1 MPFRRFVGPSVPVM
15 WNKIA
20 GAAACAATSR
30 GRWRRAE
37 GLHLGFDFGRMPW
50 GPTRPYPSIMVAPAD
65 PQDRSPL
72 PAGVIS
78 DADHDPVRP
87 AGRTVRGRVVD
98 AACVLLAV
106 GVVVLTLAD
115 SRAQHIAPGPLTVDL
130 VLGGLCSLGVWLR
143 RRWPVGLA
151 VAAGLV
157 SIYATSA
164 GGAALVALFTVA
176 VYRRFAVVAPIAAGC
191 ALVPFLTLL
200 VRPDVPRLSPSE
212 TVLGVVAGVAVL
224 AWGMFVRAR
233 RQSLRERAGRVE
245 AEQELRVAEARQGE
259 RNRIARE
266 MHDVLAHRL
275 SLLSLHAGAL
285 ELRPDAAPE
294 EVARAAGV
302 VRDSAYQA
310 LEDLREVIG
319 VLRTGVDRS
328 DETPERP
335 QPTLADLPDL
345 VDQSRRAGM
354 RVRLDCQ
361 TDALSA
367 VPAGV
372 GRSAHRIV
380 QEGLT
385 NARKHAPDGEVAVTV
400 RATPGDGVTV
410 EIRNPCPKGA
420 GGGTAIPGA
429 GIGLIGLTE
438 RAALAGGRLEHGPT
452 PAGEF
457 RLWAWLPWPTL

>member
-1 MPFRRFVGPSVPVM
+1 
-15 WNKIA
+15 
-20 GAAACAATSR
+20 
-30 GRWRRAE
+30 
-37 GLHLGFDFGRMPW
+37 
-50 GPTRPYPSIMVAPAD
+50 
-65 PQDRSPL
+65 
-72 PAGVIS
+72 
-78 DADHDPVRP
+78 
-87 AGRTVRGRVVD
+87 
-98 AACVLLAV
+98 
-106 GVVVLTLAD
+106 
-115 SRAQHIAPGPLTVDL
+115 
-130 VLGGLCSLGVWLR
+130 
-143 RRWPVGLA
+143 
-151 VAAGLV
+151 
-157 SIYATSA
+157 
-164 GGAALVALFTVA
+164 
-176 VYRRFAVVAPIAAGC
+176 
-191 ALVPFLTLL
+191 
-200 VRPDVPRLSPSE
+200 
-212 TVLGVVAGVAVL
+212 VL

-302 VRDSAYQA
+302 VRASAYQA

-354 RVRLDCQ
+354 RVRLDWQ

-372 GRSAHRIV
+372 GRSAYRIV

-410 EIRNPCPKGA
+410 EIRNPCPMGT

>member
-1 MPFRRFVGPSVPVM
+1 
-15 WNKIA
+15 
-20 GAAACAATSR
+20 
-30 GRWRRAE
+30 
-37 GLHLGFDFGRMPW
+37 MPW
-50 GPTRPYPSIMVAPAD
+50 GPTRPYPLIMMAPAD

-98 AACVLLAV
+98 AACFLLAV

-115 SRAQHIAPGPLTVDL
+115 SRAQHIAPAPLTVDL

-157 SIYATSA
+157 SVYATSA
-164 GGAALVALFTVA
+164 GGRGAHRAVHRRGPPALRGGRPDRGRVRARTV
-176 VYRRFAVVAPIAAGC
+176 PDAAGPARTSRSDPGRRSC
-191 ALVPFLTLL
+191 WASSS
-200 VRPDVPRLSPSE
+200 R
-212 TVLGVVAGVAVL
+212 VAVL

-354 RVRLDCQ
+354 RVRLDWQ

-372 GRSAHRIV
+372 GRSAYRIV

-385 NARKHAPDGEVAVTV
+385 NARKHAPDAEVAVTV

-410 EIRNPCPKGA
+410 EIRNPCPMGT

>member
-1 MPFRRFVGPSVPVM
+1 M
-15 WNKIA
+15 
-20 GAAACAATSR
+20 
-30 GRWRRAE
+30 
-37 GLHLGFDFGRMPW
+37 
-50 GPTRPYPSIMVAPAD
+50 MVPAD
-65 PQDRSPL
+65 PQDRRPL
-72 PAGVIS
+72 PAGVIN

-98 AACVLLAV
+98 ATCFLLAV
-106 GVVVLTLAD
+106 GVVGLTLAD
-115 SRAQHIAPGPLTVDL
+115 SRAQHIAPVPLTVDL
-130 VLGGLCSLGVWLR
+130 VLGSLCSLAVWLR

-157 SIYATSA
+157 GVYATSA
-164 GGAALVALFTVA
+164 GGAALIALFTVA
-176 VYRRFAVVAPIAAGC
+176 VHRRFAVVAPIAAGC
-191 ALVPFLTLL
+191 ALVPFLQLL
-200 VRPDVPRLSPSE
+200 VRPDVPVGSPSE
-212 TVLGVVAGVAVL
+212 IVLGVVVGVAVL

-302 VRDSAYQA
+302 VRDSAYRA

-354 RVRLDCQ
+354 LVRLDWQ
-361 TDALSA
+361 TDALAA

-372 GRSAHRIV
+372 GRGAYRIV

-410 EIRNPCPKGA
+410 EIRNPCPMGT

>member
-1 MPFRRFVGPSVPVM
+1 M
-15 WNKIA
+15 
-20 GAAACAATSR
+20 
-30 GRWRRAE
+30 
-37 GLHLGFDFGRMPW
+37 
-50 GPTRPYPSIMVAPAD
+50 APAD

-72 PAGVIS
+72 PAGVTS

-98 AACVLLAV
+98 AACFLLAV
-106 GVVVLTLAD
+106 GVVVQTLAD
-115 SRAQHIAPGPLTVDL
+115 SRAQHIAPVPLTVDL
-130 VLGGLCSLGVWLR
+130 VLGSLCSLAVWLR

-157 SIYATSA
+157 SVYATSA
-164 GGAALVALFTVA
+164 AGAALVALFTVA
-176 VYRRFAVVAPIAAGC
+176 VHRRFAVVARIAAGY

-200 VRPDVPRLSPSE
+200 VRPDVPVGPWSQI
-212 TVLGVVAGVAVL
+212 VLGVVFALAVL

-233 RQSLRERAGRVE
+233 RQSLRERARRVE

-259 RNRIARE
+259 RDRIARE

-285 ELRPDAAPE
+285 ELRPDAAPD

-319 VLRTGVDRS
+319 VLRAGVDRS

-335 QPTLADLPDL
+335 QPTLADLPNL

-354 RVRLDCQ
+354 TVRLDCQ
-361 TDALSA
+361 TAALSA
-367 VPAGV
+367 VPAGM
-372 GRSAHRIV
+372 GRSAYRIV

-385 NARKHAPDGEVAVTV
+385 NARKYAPDAEVAVTV

-410 EIRNPCPKGA
+410 EIRNPCPMGT

>member
-1 MPFRRFVGPSVPVM
+1 
-15 WNKIA
+15 
-20 GAAACAATSR
+20 
-30 GRWRRAE
+30 
-37 GLHLGFDFGRMPW
+37 MPW
-50 GPTRPYPSIMVAPAD
+50 GLTRPYPLIMMTPAD
-65 PQDRSPL
+65 LQDRSPL
-72 PAGVIS
+72 RVGVIS

-106 GVVVLTLAD
+106 GVVVLTLVD
-115 SRAQHIAPGPLTVDL
+115 SRAKHIAPGPLTVDL
-130 VLGGLCSLGVWLR
+130 VLGSLCSLGVWLR

-157 SIYATSA
+157 SVYATSA
-164 GGAALVALFTVA
+164 GGAALIALFTVA
-176 VYRRFAVVAPIAAGC
+176 VHRRFAVVAPIAAGC
-191 ALVPFLTLL
+191 ALVPFLQLL
-200 VRPDVPRLSPSE
+200 VRPDVPVLSPWQIA
-212 TVLGVVAGVAVL
+212 LGVVVAVAVL

-233 RQSLRERAGRVE
+233 RQSLQERAGRVE

-328 DETPERP
+328 DEMPERP

-354 RVRLDCQ
+354 TVRLDCQ
-361 TDALSA
+361 TDALAA

-372 GRSAHRIV
+372 GRSAYRIV

-410 EIRNPCPKGA
+410 EIRNPCPMGT

>member
-1 MPFRRFVGPSVPVM
+1 MM
-15 WNKIA
+15 
-20 GAAACAATSR
+20 
-30 GRWRRAE
+30 
-37 GLHLGFDFGRMPW
+37 
-50 GPTRPYPSIMVAPAD
+50 APAD

-72 PAGVIS
+72 PAGVTS

-98 AACVLLAV
+98 AACFLLAV
-106 GVVVLTLAD
+106 GVVVQTLAD
-115 SRAQHIAPGPLTVDL
+115 SRAQHIAPVPLTVDL
-130 VLGGLCSLGVWLR
+130 VLGSLCSLAVWLR

-157 SIYATSA
+157 SVYATSA
-164 GGAALVALFTVA
+164 AGAALVALFTVA
-176 VYRRFAVVAPIAAGC
+176 VHRRFAVVARIAAGY

-200 VRPDVPRLSPSE
+200 VRPDVPVGPWSQI
-212 TVLGVVAGVAVL
+212 VLGVVFALAVL

-233 RQSLRERAGRVE
+233 RQSLRERARRVE

-259 RNRIARE
+259 RDRIARE

-285 ELRPDAAPE
+285 ELRPDAAPD

-319 VLRTGVDRS
+319 VLRAGVDRS

-335 QPTLADLPDL
+335 QPTLADLPNL

-354 RVRLDCQ
+354 TVRLDCQ
-361 TDALSA
+361 TAALSA
-367 VPAGV
+367 VPAGM
-372 GRSAHRIV
+372 GRSAYRIV

-385 NARKHAPDGEVAVTV
+385 NARKYAPDAEVAVTV

-410 EIRNPCPKGA
+410 EIRNPCPMGT

>member
-1 MPFRRFVGPSVPVM
+1 MM
-15 WNKIA
+15 
-20 GAAACAATSR
+20 
-30 GRWRRAE
+30 
-37 GLHLGFDFGRMPW
+37 
-50 GPTRPYPSIMVAPAD
+50 APAD

-72 PAGVIS
+72 LAGVVR

-115 SRAQHIAPGPLTVDL
+115 SRAQHIAPVPLTVDV
-130 VLGGLCSLGVWLR
+130 VLGSLCSLAVWLR

-157 SIYATSA
+157 SVYATSA
-164 GGAALVALFTVA
+164 GGAALIALFTVA

-191 ALVPFLTLL
+191 ALVPFLQVL
-200 VRPDVPRLSPSE
+200 VRPDVPVLSPWQI
-212 TVLGVVAGVAVL
+212 VLGAVVGVAVL

-233 RQSLRERAGRVE
+233 RESLRERAGRVE

-310 LEDLREVIG
+310 LEDLRQVIG

-354 RVRLDCQ
+354 RVRLDWQ
-361 TDALSA
+361 TDALTA

-372 GRSAHRIV
+372 GRSAYRIV

-410 EIRNPCPKGA
+410 EIRNPCPMGA

-457 RLWAWLPWPTL
+457 RLWVWLPWPTL

>member
-1 MPFRRFVGPSVPVM
+1 MM
-15 WNKIA
+15 
-20 GAAACAATSR
+20 
-30 GRWRRAE
+30 
-37 GLHLGFDFGRMPW
+37 
-50 GPTRPYPSIMVAPAD
+50 APAD

-98 AACVLLAV
+98 AACFLLAV

-115 SRAQHIAPGPLTVDL
+115 SRAQHIAPGLLTVDL

-151 VAAGLV
+151 VVAGLV
-157 SIYATSA
+157 SVYATSA
-164 GGAALVALFTVA
+164 AGAALVALFTVA
-176 VYRRFAVVAPIAAGC
+176 VHRRFAVVARIAAGY

-200 VRPDVPRLSPSE
+200 VRPDVPVGPWSQI
-212 TVLGVVAGVAVL
+212 VLGVVFALAVL

-310 LEDLREVIG
+310 LEDLRGVIG

-328 DETPERP
+328 HETPERP

-354 RVRLDCQ
+354 RVRLDWQ

-372 GRSAHRIV
+372 GRSAYRIV

-410 EIRNPCPKGA
+410 EIRNPCPMGT

>member
-1 MPFRRFVGPSVPVM
+1 
-15 WNKIA
+15 
-20 GAAACAATSR
+20 
-30 GRWRRAE
+30 
-37 GLHLGFDFGRMPW
+37 MPW
-50 GPTRPYPSIMVAPAD
+50 GPTRPYALIMMAPAD

-98 AACVLLAV
+98 TACFLLAV
-106 GVVVLTLAD
+106 GVVVATLAD
-115 SRAQHIAPGPLTVDL
+115 SRAQHIAPVPLTVDL

-157 SIYATSA
+157 GVYATSA

-176 VYRRFAVVAPIAAGC
+176 VHRRFAVVARIAAGY

-200 VRPDVPRLSPSE
+200 VRPDVPVGPWSQI
-212 TVLGVVAGVAVL
+212 VLGVVVALAVL

-233 RQSLRERAGRVE
+233 RQSLREQARRVE

-335 QPTLADLPDL
+335 QPTLADLRDL

-354 RVRLDCQ
+354 RVQLDWQ
-361 TDALSA
+361 PDALAA

-372 GRSAHRIV
+372 GRSAYRIV

-385 NARKHAPDGEVAVTV
+385 NARKHAPDGEVAITV

-410 EIRNPCPKGA
+410 EIRNPCPMGTGGA
-420 GGGTAIPGA
+420 TAIPGA

-452 PAGEF
+452 PAGDF
-457 RLWAWLPWPTL
+457 RLRAWLPWPTL

>member
-1 MPFRRFVGPSVPVM
+1 M
-15 WNKIA
+15 
-20 GAAACAATSR
+20 
-30 GRWRRAE
+30 
-37 GLHLGFDFGRMPW
+37 
-50 GPTRPYPSIMVAPAD
+50 
-65 PQDRSPL
+65 
-72 PAGVIS
+72 IS
-78 DADHDPVRP
+78 DAGNDPVRR
-87 AGRTVRGRVVD
+87 AGPTARDRLVD
-98 AACVLLAV
+98 ALCFLLAASV
-106 GVVVLTLAD
+106 TVLTLVD
-115 SRAQHIAPGPLTVDL
+115 SRAQHIAPAPLAVDL
-130 VLGGLCSLGVWLR
+130 ILGGLCCLGVWLR

-151 VAAGLV
+151 VVAGV
-157 SIYATSA
+157 VGVYSTSVA
-164 GGAALVALFTVA
+164 GVALVALFTVA
-176 VYRRFAVVAPIAAGC
+176 VHRRFAVVAPIVAGY
-191 ALVPFLTLL
+191 ALLPFLQLL
-200 VRPDVPRLSPSE
+200 VRPDVPVANWSE
-212 TVLGVVAGVAVL
+212 IVLGVVFAFAVL

-285 ELRPDAAPE
+285 ELRPDAPPE

-319 VLRTGVDRS
+319 VLRAGVDRS

-361 TDALSA
+361 TDALAA

-372 GRSAHRIV
+372 GRSAYRIV

-410 EIRNPCPKGA
+410 EIRNPYPAQTSPA
-420 GGGTAIPGA
+420 GIPGA

-452 PAGEF
+452 PAGDF
-457 RLWAWLPWPTL
+457 RLRAWLPWPTL

>member
-1 MPFRRFVGPSVPVM
+1 M
-15 WNKIA
+15 
-20 GAAACAATSR
+20 
-30 GRWRRAE
+30 
-37 GLHLGFDFGRMPW
+37 
-50 GPTRPYPSIMVAPAD
+50 APAD
-65 PQDRSPL
+65 PRDRSPL

-87 AGRTVRGRVVD
+87 AGRTVRDRVID
-98 AACVLLAV
+98 AACFLLAV
-106 GVVVLTLAD
+106 GVTMLALVD
-115 SRAQHIAPGPLTVDL
+115 GLAQHIAPVPLAVDL
-130 VLGGLCSLGVWLR
+130 VLGSLCCLGVWLR

-151 VAAGLV
+151 VVAGV
-157 SIYATSA
+157 VGVYATSA
-164 GGAALVALFTVA
+164 SGAALVALFTVA
-176 VYRRFAVVAPIAAGC
+176 VHRRFAVVARIAAGY

-200 VRPDVPRLSPSE
+200 VRPDVPVGPWSQI
-212 TVLGVVAGVAVL
+212 VLGVAFALAVL

-233 RQSLRERAGRVE
+233 RQSLRERARRVK

-319 VLRTGVDRS
+319 VLRAGVNRP
-328 DETPERP
+328 DETPEGP

-354 RVRLDCQ
+354 TVRLDCQ
-361 TDALSA
+361 TDALAA
-367 VPAGV
+367 VPAVV
-372 GRSAHRIV
+372 GRSAYRIV

-385 NARKHAPDGEVAVTV
+385 NARKHAPDAEVAVTV
-400 RATPGDGVTV
+400 QATPGDGVTV
-410 EIRNPCPKGA
+410 EIRNPCPGST
-420 GGGTAIPGA
+420 GTVGIPGA
-429 GIGLIGLTE
+429 GMGLIGLTE
-438 RAALAGGRLEHGPT
+438 RATLAGGRLEHGPT
-452 PAGEF
+452 PAGDF
-457 RLWAWLPWPTL
+457 RLWAWLPSPIV

>member
-1 MPFRRFVGPSVPVM
+1 M
-15 WNKIA
+15 
-20 GAAACAATSR
+20 
-30 GRWRRAE
+30 
-37 GLHLGFDFGRMPW
+37 
-50 GPTRPYPSIMVAPAD
+50 MVPAD

-78 DADHDPVRP
+78 DAGNDPVRP
-87 AGRTVRGRVVD
+87 AGRTARDRLVD
-98 AACVLLAV
+98 ALCFLLAV
-106 GVVVLTLAD
+106 GVWVQILFE
-115 SRAQHIAPGPLTVDL
+115 SRAQHIAPAPLAVDL
-130 VLGGLCSLGVWLR
+130 VLGGLCCLGVWLR
-143 RRWPVGLA
+143 RRWPVGFA
-151 VAAGLV
+151 VVVGLV
-157 SIYATSA
+157 GVYSTSQA
-164 GGAALVALFTVA
+164 GAAIIALFTVA
-176 VYRRFAVVAPIAAGC
+176 VHRRFAVVAPIVAGY
-191 ALVPFLTLL
+191 ALLPFLQLL
-200 VRPDVPRLSPSE
+200 VRPDVPVGSPSE
-212 TVLGVVAGVAVL
+212 IVLGVVFAAAVL

-233 RQSLRERAGRVE
+233 RQSLRERAGRLE

-335 QPTLADLPDL
+335 QPTLADLRDL

-354 RVRLDCQ
+354 RVRLDWQ
-361 TDALSA
+361 TDALAA

-372 GRSAHRIV
+372 GRSAYRIV

-410 EIRNPCPKGA
+410 EIRNPCPMGT
-420 GGGTAIPGA
+420 GGGAAIPGA

-452 PAGEF
+452 PAGDF
-457 RLWAWLPWPTL
+457 RLRAWLPWPTL

>member
-1 MPFRRFVGPSVPVM
+1 
-15 WNKIA
+15 
-20 GAAACAATSR
+20 
-30 GRWRRAE
+30 
-37 GLHLGFDFGRMPW
+37 MPW
-50 GPTRPYPSIMVAPAD
+50 GPTRPYALIMMAPAD

-115 SRAQHIAPGPLTVDL
+115 SRAQHIAPGLLTVDL

-157 SIYATSA
+157 SVYATSA
-164 GGAALVALFTVA
+164 GGAALIALFTVA
-176 VYRRFAVVAPIAAGC
+176 VHRRFAVVAPIAAGC

-200 VRPDVPRLSPSE
+200 VRPDVPVLSPWQ
-212 TVLGVVAGVAVL
+212 VALGVVVAVAVL

-354 RVRLDCQ
+354 RVRLDWQ

-372 GRSAHRIV
+372 GRSAYRIV

-410 EIRNPCPKGA
+410 EIRNPCPMGT

>member
-1 MPFRRFVGPSVPVM
+1 MM
-15 WNKIA
+15 
-20 GAAACAATSR
+20 
-30 GRWRRAE
+30 
-37 GLHLGFDFGRMPW
+37 
-50 GPTRPYPSIMVAPAD
+50 APAD

-98 AACVLLAV
+98 AACFLLAV

-115 SRAQHIAPGPLTVDL
+115 SRAQHIAPAPLTVDL

-151 VAAGLV
+151 VVAGLV
-157 SIYATSA
+157 SVYATSA
-164 GGAALVALFTVA
+164 AGAALVALFTVA
-176 VYRRFAVVAPIAAGC
+176 VHRRFAVVARIVAGY

-200 VRPDVPRLSPSE
+200 VRPDVPVGPWSQI
-212 TVLGVVAGVAVL
+212 VLGVVFALAVL

-233 RQSLRERAGRVE
+233 RQSLRERARRLE

-285 ELRPDAAPE
+285 ELRPDAAPD

-319 VLRTGVDRS
+319 VLRAGVDRS

-354 RVRLDCQ
+354 RVRLDWQ

-372 GRSAHRIV
+372 GRSAYRIV

-410 EIRNPCPKGA
+410 EIRNPCPMGT
-420 GGGTAIPGA
+420 GGGPAIPGA

>member
-1 MPFRRFVGPSVPVM
+1 MRRYEPRSM
-15 WNKIA
+15 AA
-20 GAAACAATSR
+20 G
-30 GRWRRAE
+30 RRSTPRVRLWSDAV
-37 GLHLGFDFGRMPW
+37 
-50 GPTRPYPSIMVAPAD
+50 GPTRPYPLIMMAPAD
-65 PQDRSPL
+65 LQDRSPL
-72 PAGVIS
+72 RVGVIS
-78 DADHDPVRP
+78 DADHDPVGP

-98 AACVLLAV
+98 AACFLLAF
-106 GVVVLTLAD
+106 GVVVLTLVD
-115 SRAQHIAPGPLTVDL
+115 SRSQHIAPGLLTVDL

-157 SIYATSA
+157 SVYATSA
-164 GGAALVALFTVA
+164 GGAALIALFTVA

-191 ALVPFLTLL
+191 ALVPFLQVL
-200 VRPDVPRLSPSE
+200 VRPDVPVGSPSE
-212 TVLGVVAGVAVL
+212 IVLGVVVFVAVL

-233 RQSLRERAGRVE
+233 RESLRERAGRVE

-310 LEDLREVIG
+310 LEDLRQVIG

-335 QPTLADLPDL
+335 QPTLADLPHL

-354 RVRLDCQ
+354 RVRLDWQ

-372 GRSAHRIV
+372 GRSAYRIV

-410 EIRNPCPKGA
+410 EIRNPCPMGA

>member
-1 MPFRRFVGPSVPVM
+1 MT
-15 WNKIA
+15 A
-20 GAAACAATSR
+20 
-30 GRWRRAE
+30 
-37 GLHLGFDFGRMPW
+37 
-50 GPTRPYPSIMVAPAD
+50 
-65 PQDRSPL
+65 PQDRSAP
-72 PAGVIS
+72 PAGAIS
-78 DADHDPVRP
+78 DADHDPVRT
-87 AGRTVRGRVVD
+87 ARGRVAD
-98 AACVLLAV
+98 ATCFLLAV

-115 SRAQHIAPGPLTVDL
+115 SRAQHIAPVPLTVDL
-130 VLGGLCSLGVWLR
+130 VLGGLCSLAVLLR
-143 RRWPVGLA
+143 RRTPVGLA
-151 VAAGLV
+151 VAVGLV
-157 SIYATSA
+157 SVYATSA
-164 GGAALVALFTVA
+164 AGAALVALFTVA
-176 VYRRFAVVAPIAAGC
+176 VHRRFAVVARIAAGY

-200 VRPDVPRLSPSE
+200 VRPDVPVGPWSQI
-212 TVLGVVAGVAVL
+212 VLGVVFALAVL

-233 RQSLRERAGRVE
+233 RQSLRERARRVE

-259 RNRIARE
+259 RDRIARE

-285 ELRPDAAPE
+285 ELRPDAAPD

-302 VRDSAYQA
+302 VRASAHQA

-319 VLRTGVDRS
+319 VLRTGAGRS

-335 QPTLADLPDL
+335 QPTLAGLPDL

-354 RVRLDCQ
+354 TVRLDCQ
-361 TDALSA
+361 TDALAA

-372 GRSAHRIV
+372 GRSAYRIV

-385 NARKHAPDGEVAVTV
+385 NARKHAPDAEVAVTV

-410 EIRNPCPKGA
+410 EIRNPCPTGM
-420 GGGTAIPGA
+420 GSDGTAIPGA

-438 RAALAGGRLEHGPT
+438 RATLAGGRLEHGPT

>member
-1 MPFRRFVGPSVPVM
+1 MM
-15 WNKIA
+15 
-20 GAAACAATSR
+20 
-30 GRWRRAE
+30 
-37 GLHLGFDFGRMPW
+37 
-50 GPTRPYPSIMVAPAD
+50 APAD

-98 AACVLLAV
+98 ATCFLLAV

-115 SRAQHIAPGPLTVDL
+115 SRAQHIAPVPLTVDL
-130 VLGGLCSLGVWLR
+130 VLGGLCSLAVWLR

-157 SIYATSA
+157 SVYATSA
-164 GGAALVALFTVA
+164 AGAALVALFTVA
-176 VYRRFAVVAPIAAGC
+176 VHRRFAVVARIAAGY

-200 VRPDVPRLSPSE
+200 VRPDVPVGPWSQI
-212 TVLGVVAGVAVL
+212 VLGVVFALAVL

-233 RQSLRERAGRVE
+233 RQSLRERARRVE

-285 ELRPDAAPE
+285 ELRPDAAPY

-319 VLRTGVDRS
+319 VLRAGVDRS

-354 RVRLDCQ
+354 RVRLDWQ
-361 TDALSA
+361 TDALAA

-372 GRSAHRIV
+372 GRSAYRIV

-385 NARKHAPDGEVAVTV
+385 NARKYAPDGEVAVTV

-410 EIRNPCPKGA
+410 EIRNPCPMGT

>member
-1 MPFRRFVGPSVPVM
+1 MM
-15 WNKIA
+15 
-20 GAAACAATSR
+20 
-30 GRWRRAE
+30 
-37 GLHLGFDFGRMPW
+37 
-50 GPTRPYPSIMVAPAD
+50 APAD
-65 PQDRSPL
+65 LQDRSPL
-72 PAGVIS
+72 RVGVIS

-87 AGRTVRGRVVD
+87 GERTVRGRVVD

-115 SRAQHIAPGPLTVDL
+115 SRAQHIAPVPLTVDV

-157 SIYATSA
+157 SVYATSA
-164 GGAALVALFTVA
+164 GGAALIALFTVA

-191 ALVPFLTLL
+191 ALVPFLQVL
-200 VRPDVPRLSPSE
+200 VRPDVPVLSPWQI
-212 TVLGVVAGVAVL
+212 VLGVVVGVAVL

-233 RQSLRERAGRVE
+233 RESLRERAGRVE
-245 AEQELRVAEARQGE
+245 AEQELRAAEARQGE

-354 RVRLDCQ
+354 TVRLDWQ
-361 TDALSA
+361 TDALAA
-367 VPAGV
+367 VPAGA
-372 GRSAHRIV
+372 GRSAYRIV
-380 QEGLT
+380 Q
-385 NARKHAPDGEVAVTV
+385 
-400 RATPGDGVTV
+400 
-410 EIRNPCPKGA
+410 
-420 GGGTAIPGA
+420 
-429 GIGLIGLTE
+429 
-438 RAALAGGRLEHGPT
+438 
-452 PAGEF
+452 
-457 RLWAWLPWPTL
+457 

>member
-1 MPFRRFVGPSVPVM
+1 
-15 WNKIA
+15 
-20 GAAACAATSR
+20 
-30 GRWRRAE
+30 
-37 GLHLGFDFGRMPW
+37 MPW
-50 GPTRPYPSIMVAPAD
+50 GPTRPYPLIMMAPAD

-106 GVVVLTLAD
+106 GVVVLTLVD
-115 SRAQHIAPGPLTVDL
+115 SRAQHIAPGLLTVDV

-157 SIYATSA
+157 SVYATSA
-164 GGAALVALFTVA
+164 GGAALIALFTVA

-191 ALVPFLTLL
+191 ALVPFLQLL
-200 VRPDVPRLSPSE
+200 VRPDVPVLSPWQIA
-212 TVLGVVAGVAVL
+212 LGVVVAVAVL

-233 RQSLRERAGRVE
+233 RQSLRERARRFE

-319 VLRTGVDRS
+319 VLRNGVDRS

-354 RVRLDCQ
+354 RVRLDWQ

-372 GRSAHRIV
+372 GRSAYRIV

-410 EIRNPCPKGA
+410 EIRNPCPKGT
-420 GGGTAIPGA
+420 GGDTAIPGA

>member
-1 MPFRRFVGPSVPVM
+1 MRRYEPRSMVAGRRSTPRVRLWSDEVRPDPAVPFDLM
-15 WNKIA
+15 
-20 GAAACAATSR
+20 
-30 GRWRRAE
+30 
-37 GLHLGFDFGRMPW
+37 
-50 GPTRPYPSIMVAPAD
+50 APAD
-65 PQDRSPL
+65 PLDRSPL

-98 AACVLLAV
+98 ATCFLLAV
-106 GVVVLTLAD
+106 GVVVLALAD
-115 SRAQHIAPGPLTVDL
+115 SRAQHIAPVPLTVDL
-130 VLGGLCSLGVWLR
+130 VLGSLCSLAVWLR

-157 SIYATSA
+157 SVYATSA
-164 GGAALVALFTVA
+164 GGAALIALFTVA
-176 VYRRFAVVAPIAAGC
+176 VHRRFTVVAPIVAGY

-200 VRPDVPRLSPSE
+200 VRPDVPVGPWSQI
-212 TVLGVVAGVAVL
+212 VLGVVFALAVL

-319 VLRTGVDRS
+319 VLRAGVDRS

-354 RVRLDCQ
+354 TVRLDWQ

-372 GRSAHRIV
+372 GRSAYRIV

-400 RATPGDGVTV
+400 RATPGHGVTV
-410 EIRNPCPKGA
+410 EIRNPCPMGT

-457 RLWAWLPWPTL
+457 RLWTWLPWPTL

>member
-1 MPFRRFVGPSVPVM
+1 MM
-15 WNKIA
+15 
-20 GAAACAATSR
+20 
-30 GRWRRAE
+30 
-37 GLHLGFDFGRMPW
+37 
-50 GPTRPYPSIMVAPAD
+50 APAD

-72 PAGVIS
+72 PADVIS
-78 DADHDPVRP
+78 DADHDPVRQ
-87 AGRTVRGRVVD
+87 AGPTIRSRLVD
-98 AACVLLAV
+98 ALCFLLAV
-106 GVVVLTLAD
+106 GVWVQTLFH
-115 SRAQHIAPGPLTVDL
+115 SRAQHIAPVPLAVDL
-130 VLGGLCSLGVWLR
+130 VLGGLCCLGVWLR

-151 VAAGLV
+151 VVAGV
-157 SIYATSA
+157 VGVYSTSVA
-164 GGAALVALFTVA
+164 GVALVALFTVA
-176 VYRRFAVVAPIAAGC
+176 VHRRFAVVARIVAGY
-191 ALVPFLTLL
+191 ALLPFLTLL
-200 VRPDVPRLSPSE
+200 VRPDVPVANWSE
-212 TVLGVVAGVAVL
+212 IVLGVVFAFAVL

-285 ELRPDAAPE
+285 ELRPDAPPE

-302 VRDSAYQA
+302 VRASAYQA

-319 VLRTGVDRS
+319 VLRAGVDRS

-345 VDQSRRAGM
+345 VDQSQRAGM

-361 TDALSA
+361 TDALAA

-372 GRSAHRIV
+372 GRSAYRIV

-410 EIRNPCPKGA
+410 EIRNPYPA
-420 GGGTAIPGA
+420 ETSPVSIPGA

-452 PAGEF
+452 PTGDF
-457 RLWAWLPWPTL
+457 RLRAWLPWPTL

>member
-1 MPFRRFVGPSVPVM
+1 
-15 WNKIA
+15 
-20 GAAACAATSR
+20 
-30 GRWRRAE
+30 
-37 GLHLGFDFGRMPW
+37 MPW
-50 GPTRPYPSIMVAPAD
+50 GPTRPYPLIMMAPAD
-65 PQDRSPL
+65 TQDRSPL

-78 DADHDPVRP
+78 DADHDPVRT

-98 AACVLLAV
+98 AACFLLAV

-115 SRAQHIAPGPLTVDL
+115 SRAQHIAPVPLTVDL
-130 VLGGLCSLGVWLR
+130 VLGSLCSLAVWLR

-157 SIYATSA
+157 SVYATSA

-176 VYRRFAVVAPIAAGC
+176 VHRRFAVVARIAAGY

-200 VRPDVPRLSPSE
+200 VRPDVPVGPWSQI
-212 TVLGVVAGVAVL
+212 VLGVVFALAVL

-319 VLRTGVDRS
+319 VLRAGVDRS

-354 RVRLDCQ
+354 TVRLDWQ

-372 GRSAHRIV
+372 GRSAYRIV

-385 NARKHAPDGEVAVTV
+385 NARKYAPDGEVAVTV

-410 EIRNPCPKGA
+410 EIRNPCPMGT